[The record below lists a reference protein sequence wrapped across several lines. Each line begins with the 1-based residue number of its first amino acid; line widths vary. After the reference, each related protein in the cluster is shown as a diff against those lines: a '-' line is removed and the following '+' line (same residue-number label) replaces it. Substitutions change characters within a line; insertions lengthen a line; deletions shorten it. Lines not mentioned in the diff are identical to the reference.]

1 VGAFGRVAGQIAN
14 DWASQRQTNQQTSE
28 ELANNQAQRG
38 EIAQRIKSQM
48 LSDQLAQAAQ
58 SATERNDSL
67 KNQVLQQNLKTAG
80 WDTDRGQY
88 EQDDHGNW
96 LFTIRNPYTK
106 ETRSFPAGKPSGVV
120 EKEDTDAAAMAR
132 RQEQDKAAADRQREG
147 ELAKK
152 LAAATKFH
160 NDMSL
165 LQAKQADLDKRV
177 RLVNDLKG
185 MNAKQQWGYT
195 HDPDKQQLD
204 VDTREKYAEV
214 KQIDSIIVAGKNP
227 LAMAFLGISP
237 NKALDDDDKANL
249 MERKQDL
256 VKQIEQN
263 VMQQRMIRA
272 RYELPVPGDQP
283 GAPSSGAPAAPS
295 QPDPKN
301 LVPVR

>member
-1 VGAFGRVAGQIAN
+1 
-14 DWASQRQTNQQTSE
+14 
-28 ELANNQAQRG
+28 
-38 EIAQRIKSQM
+38 M
-48 LSDQLAQAAQ
+48 LSDQLEQAAQ

-106 ETRSFPAGKPSGVV
+106 ETRSFPAGKPSAVV

-132 RQEQDKAAADRQREG
+132 RKQQDDDAAARQKDA
-147 ELAKK
+147 ELSKR

-160 NDMSL
+160 NDMAL

-185 MNAKQQWGYT
+185 MSPKQQWGYV

-237 NKALDDDDKANL
+237 NKALDDADKANL
-249 MERKQDL
+249 LERKQEI

-283 GAPSSGAPAAPS
+283 GAAPPGAPGAA
-295 QPDPKN
+295 QPTGPGPKAIR
-301 LVPVR
+301 VQ